1 MKRNVRQD
9 TKAHATD
16 TPVRQVVSWRF
27 FFPGAMPRQEEGV
40 ERGSTRLDNRA
51 IQVAESDRSM
61 SNPKP
66 DDTLE
71 CTLPS
76 ADTKGVMPQKQ
87 PERARHVYARVLL
100 VFVPTAFGL
109 TAMAFL
115 LYITGALDPLIS
127 MAETARLWA
136 LGAGEALDVTGMEP
150 GWDWLT
156 RWYRADML
164 CLVALALLASAT
176 PVACAFASVQ
186 YFRRR
191 EWALGII
198 ASVQVIILAIA
209 MSGLV
214 VAE

>member
-1 MKRNVRQD
+1 MTEK
-9 TKAHATD
+9 K
-16 TPVRQVVSWRF
+16 
-27 FFPGAMPRQEEGV
+27 
-40 ERGSTRLDNRA
+40 
-51 IQVAESDRSM
+51 
-61 SNPKP
+61 KP
-66 DDTLE
+66 
-71 CTLPS
+71 
-76 ADTKGVMPQKQ
+76 Q
-87 PERARHVYARVLL
+87 RARHVYARVLL
-100 VFVPTAFGL
+100 LLVPLAFGL

-115 LYITGALDPLIS
+115 LYITGVLTPLVA

-136 LGAGEALDVTGMEP
+136 MGAGDALTSAGLEP
-150 GWDWLT
+150 GWDWVT

-176 PVACAFASVQ
+176 PIACAFASVQ

-198 ASVQVIILAIA
+198 ASVQVLILAIA